1 MRGKYSTMAPPTQ
14 AHCLTVEQVPE
25 DLAMILNDSSLFSN
39 SADITTKE
47 ILKRYGD
54 RAKAPRVSSPAANAT
69 KTESY
74 GDASSPAAQPSRSY
88 STREGGAPVA
98 HRVDTDPN
106 MATAWQNESSVR
118 HVGSD
123 LGTPSLP
130 YANPRSSQESHG
142 SPSRS
147 SMRSPAWDRRPM
159 GTA

>member
-1 MRGKYSTMAPPTQ
+1 
-14 AHCLTVEQVPE
+14 
-25 DLAMILNDSSLFSN
+25 MILNDGSLFSN

-54 RAKAPRVSSPAANAT
+54 LAKAPRVSSPAVNAT
-69 KTESY
+69 KYDSY
-74 GDASSPAAQPSRSY
+74 GDASSPAAQAAHSY
-88 STREGGAPVA
+88 SGRDGVPIA

-106 MATAWQNESSVR
+106 MANAWQNESSVR

-159 GTA
+159 AA